1 MNLIIKKAISKKHFS
16 LSLFNMNKKYLTVDG
31 AANVIGGGGG
41 PLKSENVA
49 DPAASLRCSSGVM
62 DLL

>member
-1 MNLIIKKAISKKHFS
+1 
-16 LSLFNMNKKYLTVDG
+16 MNKKYLTIDG

-49 DPAASLRCSSGVM
+49 EPAASLRCSSGVM
-62 DLL
+62 DLR